1 MPTIH
6 GIKAMVLYRSGVLEK
21 NKGGRGRGRGRG
33 GGGVRERGGFEER
46 KDWPCVG
53 AINFK

>member
-21 NKGGRGRGRGRG
+21 NKGGRGRGG
-33 GGGVRERGGFEER
+33 GGDRERARERGGFEER
-46 KDWPCVG
+46 KD
-53 AINFK
+53 